1 MTAGL
6 PFWMPG
12 ILSPEQAA
20 ALIAKS
26 IEKKRRVV
34 TLPWQ
39 SRFIW
44 TVFRILPGVVYDQLI
59 IWAKAHGPKR

>member
-12 ILSPEQAA
+12 ILSPGQAA
-20 ALIAKS
+20 TLIAIS

-39 SRFIW
+39 SQFIW
-44 TVFRILPGVVYDQLI
+44 TIFRILPGSLYDMLI
-59 IWAKAHGPKR
+59 TWAKAHGPKR